1 MLDTKCANKPVD
13 KEVIELLSK
22 VCQKLS
28 QSKGFLGELFHQNK
42 INFDEYSKI
51 RNLINDSYTEM
62 AVYCDCA
69 PIRLISGQIDDII
82 ENLESGQNSGQ
93 EV

>member
-1 MLDTKCANKPVD
+1 MPDTKCANKPVV
-13 KEVIELLSK
+13 EIMSRT
-22 VCQKLS
+22 CQRMS
-28 QSKGFLGELFHQNK
+28 QMKGHLGELYKLNK

-51 RNLINDSYTEM
+51 RNLINDSYTDM